1 MENVI
6 KRADIH
12 QSTEPPSSQHFEIH
26 AQKLAQMEKLAA
38 IGQLSSS
45 VAHEMRNLLGVIRN
59 AAFNI
64 DRALPDCDPALQRNL
79 DMINRSVG
87 RARQFIDNLLNL
99 SRMPA
104 GAEEVIDIGAAVD
117 ELLVLFYKEMEWRNI
132 ELLRH
137 YETLCLFHIDRNRL
151 QECVLNLVINA
162 IQSMDHD
169 GVLTVRVA
177 PWRKGVRIQVED
189 TGCGIAPETIT
200 HIFNRFF
207 TTKASG
213 EGTGLGLT
221 ISKTLAQELGG
232 DIEVSSTLG
241 KGSVFSILL
250 PALSPANSVGTEPIQ
265 SQSFVKVK

>member
-1 MENVI
+1 MENAA
-6 KRADIH
+6 KRVELPGSAD
-12 QSTEPPSSQHFEIH
+12 SSNGQHFEVH
-26 AQKLAQMEKLAA
+26 SQALAQMEKLAA

-64 DRALPDCDPALQRNL
+64 DRAMPDCDPGMQRNI

-104 GAEEVIDIGAAVD
+104 GAEEIIDIGGAVD

-132 ELLRH
+132 ELVRH

-151 QECVLNLVINA
+151 QESVLNLVINA

-169 GVLTVRVA
+169 GVLTVRVE
-177 PWRKGVRIQVED
+177 PWRDGVRIQVKD
-189 TGCGIAPETIT
+189 TGGGIDPKILPE
-200 HIFNRFF
+200 IFDRFF

-221 ISKTLAQELGG
+221 ISKTLVEEMGG
-232 DIEVSSTLG
+232 EIEVESAPG
-241 KGSVFSILL
+241 QGSVFTILL
-250 PALSPANSVGTEPIQ
+250 PSLSAASPAGPETVKAPSLIQ
-265 SQSFVKVK
+265 MK

>member
-1 MENVI
+1 MENAI
-6 KRADIH
+6 KRVEMS
-12 QSTEPPSSQHFEIH
+12 QSTDASNGQHFEIH
-26 AQKLAQMEKLAA
+26 AQTLAQMEKLAA

-64 DRALPDCDPALQRNL
+64 DRALPDCDPSLQRNL

-104 GAEEVIDIGAAVD
+104 GAEEVIDIGAAVG

-132 ELLRH
+132 ELVRH
-137 YETLCLFHIDRNRL
+137 YETLCIFHIDRNRL
-151 QECVLNLVINA
+151 QECILNLVINA

-169 GVLTVRVA
+169 GILTVRVE
-177 PWRKGVRIQVED
+177 PWRKGVRIQIED
-189 TGCGIAPETIT
+189 TGCGIAPEMLSD
-200 HIFNRFF
+200 IFNRFF
-207 TTKASG
+207 TTKANG

-221 ISKTLAQELGG
+221 ISKTLAHEMGG
-232 DIEVSSTLG
+232 EIHVESTIG
-241 KGSVFSILL
+241 EGSVFTILL
-250 PALSPANSVGTEPIQ
+250 PLLSAASHAGPEPIKAP
-265 SQSFVKVK
+265 SLVKVK